1 MTITRVCKA
10 SVRQLQDEHNPYP
23 QSECKTAF
31 RSWMINQFLCKQ
43 EKYNYVEPHMR
54 IMYYYFQQYF
64 SYHDGQFY

>member
-1 MTITRVCKA
+1 
-10 SVRQLQDEHNPYP
+10 
-23 QSECKTAF
+23 
-31 RSWMINQFLCKQ
+31 MINQFLCKQ